1 MKTLILYIIFFHILV
16 NIVNINCQQYVP
28 MARSMHT
35 ATLVETKIY
44 FLGGSKSDKSGEY
57 LNDFFYLDI
66 SKSFD
71 KTKEALPFVDLSDK
85 ASGIPPHYGAATSVF
100 GKDSIFIFGGDMGK
114 FNDQLSVG
122 LTYSF
127 NTTQLQLRTATVS
140 QGTIPPRKRSVE
152 A

>member
-35 ATLVETKIY
+35 ATLIETKIY
-44 FLGGSKSDKSGEY
+44 FLGGSKSNEFVEL

-85 ASGIPPHYGAATSVF
+85 ASELPPHFGAATSVL
-100 GKDSIFIFGGDMGK
+100 GKDIIFFFGGEMGIL
-114 FNDQLSVG
+114 NDQLR

-127 NTTQLQLRTATVS
+127 NATQV
-140 QGTIPPRKRSVE
+140 KW
-152 A
+152 

>member
-1 MKTLILYIIFFHILV
+1 MKTLILYIIFFHFLV

-28 MARSMHT
+28 VARVMHT

-44 FLGGSKSDKSGEY
+44 FLGGSKSDESGEP

-85 ASGIPPHYGAATSVF
+85 ASEIPPHFGAATTVF
-100 GKDSIFIFGGDMGK
+100 RKDSIFFFGGEMRNL
-114 FNDQLSVG
+114 NDQFR

-127 NTTQLQLRTATVS
+127 NATQLKWRTVTVS
-140 QGTIPPRKRSVE
+140 QGTVPLRKRIMNAV
-152 A
+152 